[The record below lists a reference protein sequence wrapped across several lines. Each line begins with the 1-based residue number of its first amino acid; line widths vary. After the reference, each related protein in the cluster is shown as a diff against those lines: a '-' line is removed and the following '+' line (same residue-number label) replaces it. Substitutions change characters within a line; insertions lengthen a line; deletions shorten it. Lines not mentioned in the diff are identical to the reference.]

1 MKVDYIVV
9 GLGLAGLAL
18 VEELIQAN
26 KTFLVFEDDSQT
38 SSLVAGGVYNP
49 VVLKK
54 FTAVWKASEQLDL
67 AMLFYEKLEQKLNQ
81 KFNKKLAIKRVF
93 KSEEEQKK
101 WSTSSDN
108 PLLKQFLNPNI
119 EIKKITGVVGDF
131 GFGTVNKTG
140 RIDTF
145 KLVKSYR
152 KLLKENNLIR
162 FDKFE
167 HQKLNLSIDNVTYKD
182 IECNNVVFCEGFG
195 IKKNPFFNYLPLE
208 EAKGELLIIHA
219 PKLNIDFLLKSSL
232 FLIPLGDNQ
241 YKVGAT
247 FNHSDKTPTPTENG
261 KSELIEKLKKVINVP
276 YKIIE
281 QSAGIRP
288 TTNDRMSFVGL
299 HNKHPKLAVL
309 NGLGTRGVMAAPTMA
324 KNLFNLLQKGEA
336 LDIEIDIKRFN

>member
-9 GLGLAGLAL
+9 GLGLAGLAF

-67 AMLFYEKLEQKLNQ
+67 AMLFYGRLEQKLNQ
-81 KFNKKLAIKRVF
+81 KFDKKSVIKRVF

-101 WSTSSDN
+101 WSTSCDN

-152 KLLKENNLIR
+152 KLLKENNQIR

-167 HQKLNLSIDNVTYKD
+167 HQKLSLSIDKVTYKG

-232 FLIPLGDNQ
+232 FLIPLGNNQ

-261 KSELIEKLKKVINVP
+261 KSELIEKLKKAINVP
-276 YKIIE
+276 YKIME

-288 TTNDRMSFVGL
+288 TTNDRMPFVGL
-299 HNKHPKLAVL
+299 HNKYPKLAVL
-309 NGLGTRGVMAAPTMA
+309 NGLGTRGVMVAPTMA

>member
-1 MKVDYIVV
+1 M
-9 GLGLAGLAL
+9 
-18 VEELIQAN
+18 
-26 KTFLVFEDDSQT
+26 
-38 SSLVAGGVYNP
+38 
-49 VVLKK
+49 
-54 FTAVWKASEQLDL
+54 
-67 AMLFYEKLEQKLNQ
+67 
-81 KFNKKLAIKRVF
+81 
-93 KSEEEQKK
+93 
-101 WSTSSDN
+101 
-108 PLLKQFLNPNI
+108 NPNI

-276 YKIIE
+276 YKIME

-288 TTNDRMSFVGL
+288 TTNDRMPFVGL